1 MLIWLADRPL
11 SLITPPQNI
20 YAESRELFDRAMYS
34 PAAEG
39 FQNVI
44 SKVDSETDLAEQSSF
59 FYVLCGIKLM
69 NRDAGDQ
76 VLRFLSE
83 YPHLCEAKRI
93 DFRNVRILIQQKE
106 VQRCENL
113 VKSTK
118 WNVFAEKRK
127 SGITI

>member
-1 MLIWLADRPL
+1 MIRRLFILNFFLHAYLACGQAPF
-11 SLITPPQNI
+11 SHHTPQNI
-20 YAESRELFDRAMYS
+20 YAESRELYDRAMYS

-76 VLRFLSE
+76 VLKFLNK
-83 YPHLCEAKRI
+83 YPTSARRKEL
-93 DFRNVRILIQQKE
+93 ILGIAE
-106 VQRCENL
+106 SSFNRR
-113 VKSTK
+113 ST
-118 WNVFAEKRK
+118 EMRK
-127 SGITI
+127 FG